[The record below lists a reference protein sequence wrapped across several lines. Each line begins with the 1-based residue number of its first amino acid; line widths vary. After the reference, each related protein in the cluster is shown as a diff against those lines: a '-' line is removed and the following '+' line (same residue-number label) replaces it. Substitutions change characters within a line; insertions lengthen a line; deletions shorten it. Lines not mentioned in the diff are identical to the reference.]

1 MGVLRLAEPG
11 GMKTL
16 AKGQLHAKHNHNDD
30 LSSDFGRG
38 QWDCLYQKLN
48 STIMVVKATD
58 HRLRCD
64 AAYAL
69 DGTMDWSVFAKKP
82 MGPQLVII
90 SAILRQDSA

>member
-38 QWDCLYQKLN
+38 QWELTLHGPPNGVSSCASRGG
-48 STIMVVKATD
+48 STLDRFGKA
-58 HRLRCD
+58 
-64 AAYAL
+64 
-69 DGTMDWSVFAKKP
+69 
-82 MGPQLVII
+82 
-90 SAILRQDSA
+90 RQ